1 MVLHVHACLVHHD
14 RWLDWLNVI
23 LFSYLKSCL
32 LRYIHVDLSKKACPF
47 QTLQASIFLFPL
59 QSVASAL
66 VFCYSYTC
74 KCTIPPPPPP
84 PHTHTGGC
92 LCCPSSGNKYSQLS
106 NSETTP
112 SQKPYDRV
120 AATVCIFLFFVI
132 LFVFA
137 VFETL
142 GSPLTMDEF
151 AWTKKEAILYNNLF
165 YVGLAFLAVFTFIAV
180 KFITKK

>member
-1 MVLHVHACLVHHD
+1 MPLPNTPGLRLPLPSPVCSKSHCTYIVHLYS
-14 RWLDWLNVI
+14 VI
-23 LFSYLKSCL
+23 H
-32 LRYIHVDLSKKACPF
+32 IHVQSLLSPPPPS
-47 QTLQASIFLFPL
+47 L
-59 QSVASAL
+59 
-66 VFCYSYTC
+66 
-74 KCTIPPPPPP
+74 PPPPPSP
-84 PHTHTGGC
+84 STPSPLHTHTGGC

-151 AWTKKEAILYNNLF
+151 AWTKKEVVLYNNLF